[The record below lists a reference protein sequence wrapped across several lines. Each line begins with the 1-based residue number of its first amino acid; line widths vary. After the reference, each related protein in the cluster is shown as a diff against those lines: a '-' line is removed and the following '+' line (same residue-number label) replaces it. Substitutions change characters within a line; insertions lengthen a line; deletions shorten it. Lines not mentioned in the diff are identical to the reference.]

1 MPIFI
6 GTYGSCGRDARV
18 NAYGRESAV
27 ELPIRES
34 PAGAKRSMVSAN
46 TAAVPRAND
55 DTPLVLRAIR
65 RDQEAFGELYDRHVV
80 RVYRH
85 IYYMVGN
92 AAEAED
98 LTAQAF
104 LRAWEAIE
112 RYQVRGAPFV
122 SWLLRIAH
130 NLGVSYLRSKRDSS
144 ELHDGIVD
152 TKERRD
158 PEWSY
163 QQTAEEELVREA
175 ILTLREEQR
184 QVIILRFIEDLDYK
198 EVAEIIGKS
207 VAAIRVIQHRAL
219 NSLRKQMK
227 VLDPAV

>member
-1 MPIFI
+1 
-6 GTYGSCGRDARV
+6 
-18 NAYGRESAV
+18 
-27 ELPIRES
+27 
-34 PAGAKRSMVSAN
+34 MVSASS
-46 TAAVPRAND
+46 AVPRAND
-55 DTPLVLRAIR
+55 DTPLVLRAIE
-65 RDQEAFGELYDRHVV
+65 RDQDAFGELYDRHVV

-92 AAEAED
+92 ATEAED
-98 LTAQAF
+98 LTAQTF

-130 NLGVSYLRSKRDSS
+130 NLGVSHLRARRETSQVH
-144 ELHDGIVD
+144 EGIID
-152 TKERRD
+152 DKMRRD
-158 PEWSY
+158 PESSY

-175 ILTLREEQR
+175 ILLLREEQR
-184 QVIILRFIEDLDYK
+184 QVIILRFIEDLDYR

-227 VLDPAV
+227 LLDPAV

>member
-1 MPIFI
+1 
-6 GTYGSCGRDARV
+6 
-18 NAYGRESAV
+18 
-27 ELPIRES
+27 
-34 PAGAKRSMVSAN
+34 MVSAN
-46 TAAVPRAND
+46 PLPRAND
-55 DTPLVLRAIR
+55 DTPLVLRAIQ
-65 RDQEAFGELYDRHVV
+65 RDQDAFGELYDRHVV

-98 LTAQAF
+98 LTAQTF

-130 NLGVSYLRSKRDSS
+130 NLGVSYLRSKRESS
-144 ELHDGIVD
+144 QLHDGLVD
-152 TKERRD
+152 DKLRRD
-158 PEWSY
+158 PEWSF
-163 QQTAEEELVREA
+163 QQTAEEEMVREA
-175 ILTLREEQR
+175 ILHLREEQR
-184 QVIILRFIEDLDYK
+184 QVIILRFIEDLEYP

-219 NSLRKQMK
+219 NALRKQMK
-227 VLDPAV
+227 LMDAAG

>member
-1 MPIFI
+1 M
-6 GTYGSCGRDARV
+6 V
-18 NAYGRESAV
+18 
-27 ELPIRES
+27 
-34 PAGAKRSMVSAN
+34 GANS
-46 TAAVPRAND
+46 AVPRAND
-55 DTPLVLRAIR
+55 DTPLVFRAIEG
-65 RDQEAFGELYDRHVV
+65 DQEAFGELYDRHVV

-98 LTAQAF
+98 LTAQTF
-104 LRAWEAIE
+104 LRAWEAVP

-130 NLGVSYLRSKRDSS
+130 NLGVSYLRSKRESS
-144 ELHDGIVD
+144 QLHDGIVD
-152 TKERRD
+152 EKMRID
-158 PEWSY
+158 PESSY
-163 QQTAEEELVREA
+163 MQTADEELVREA
-175 ILTLREEQR
+175 ILRLREEQR

-219 NSLRKQMK
+219 NALRKQMK
-227 VLDPAV
+227 LLDPAV

>member
-1 MPIFI
+1 
-6 GTYGSCGRDARV
+6 
-18 NAYGRESAV
+18 
-27 ELPIRES
+27 
-34 PAGAKRSMVSAN
+34 MVSAN
-46 TAAVPRAND
+46 TAIPRAND
-55 DTPLVLRAIR
+55 DIPLVMRAIEK
-65 RDQEAFGELYDRHVV
+65 DQDAFGELYDRHVV

-85 IYYMVGN
+85 IYYMVGS
-92 AAEAED
+92 ATEAED
-98 LTAQAF
+98 LTAQTF
-104 LRAWEAIE
+104 LRAWEAVE

-130 NLGVSYLRSKRDSS
+130 NLGVSYLRSKRESS

-152 TKERRD
+152 HKMRVD
-158 PEWSY
+158 PASSFA
-163 QQTAEEELVREA
+163 QTADEELVREA
-175 ILTLREEQR
+175 ILLLREEQR

-227 VLDPAV
+227 LLDPAV

>member
-1 MPIFI
+1 
-6 GTYGSCGRDARV
+6 
-18 NAYGRESAV
+18 
-27 ELPIRES
+27 
-34 PAGAKRSMVSAN
+34 MVSAN
-46 TAAVPRAND
+46 TAVPRAND

-175 ILTLREEQR
+175 ILALREEQR

-198 EVAEIIGKS
+198 EVADIIGKS

-219 NSLRKQMK
+219 NSLRKQMN

>member
-1 MPIFI
+1 
-6 GTYGSCGRDARV
+6 
-18 NAYGRESAV
+18 
-27 ELPIRES
+27 
-34 PAGAKRSMVSAN
+34 MVSAN
-46 TAAVPRAND
+46 QAVPRAND
-55 DTPLVLRAIR
+55 DTPLVLRAIQ
-65 RDQEAFGELYDRHVV
+65 RDQDAFGELYDRHVV

-98 LTAQAF
+98 LTAQTF
-104 LRAWEAIE
+104 LKAWEAIE

-130 NLGVSYLRSKRDSS
+130 NLGVSHLRAKRETSQVH
-144 ELHDGIVD
+144 EGIVD
-152 TKERRD
+152 EKMRRD
-158 PEWSY
+158 PESAY

-175 ILTLREEQR
+175 ILKLREEQR
-184 QVIILRFIEDLDYK
+184 QVIVLRFIEDLDYR

-227 VLDPAV
+227 LLDPAV

>member
-1 MPIFI
+1 
-6 GTYGSCGRDARV
+6 
-18 NAYGRESAV
+18 
-27 ELPIRES
+27 
-34 PAGAKRSMVSAN
+34 MVSAN
-46 TAAVPRAND
+46 SAVPRAND
-55 DTPLVLRAIR
+55 DTALVLRAIR
-65 RDQEAFGELYDRHVV
+65 RDQDAFGELYDRHAV

-98 LTAQAF
+98 LTAQTF

-130 NLGVSYLRSKRDSS
+130 NLGVSYLRSKRESS

-163 QQTAEEELVREA
+163 QQTADEEMVREA
-175 ILTLREEQR
+175 ILKLREEQR

-227 VLDPAV
+227 LLDPAV

>member
-1 MPIFI
+1 MRGPVSAHPLIPRRDVRSL
-6 GTYGSCGRDARV
+6 GSEHG
-18 NAYGRESAV
+18 
-27 ELPIRES
+27 
-34 PAGAKRSMVSAN
+34 MVSAN
-46 TAAVPRAND
+46 SAVPRAND
-55 DTPLVLRAIR
+55 DTPLVIRAIE

-98 LTAQAF
+98 LTAQTF
-104 LRAWEAIE
+104 LRAWEAIP

-130 NLGVSYLRSKRDSS
+130 NMGVSYLRSKRESS
-144 ELHDGIVD
+144 QLHDGIVD
-152 TKERRD
+152 DKMRRD
-158 PEWSY
+158 PESAY
-163 QQTAEEELVREA
+163 EQTAEEELVREA
-175 ILTLREEQR
+175 IMKLRDEQR
-184 QVIILRFIEDLDYK
+184 QVIILRFIEDLDYR

-219 NSLRKQMK
+219 NALRKQMK
-227 VLDPAV
+227 LMDPAL

>member
-1 MPIFI
+1 
-6 GTYGSCGRDARV
+6 
-18 NAYGRESAV
+18 
-27 ELPIRES
+27 
-34 PAGAKRSMVSAN
+34 MVSAN
-46 TAAVPRAND
+46 TAVPRAND
-55 DTPLVLRAIR
+55 DTPLVLRAIG

-92 AAEAED
+92 ATEAED

-104 LRAWEAIE
+104 MKAWEAIE
-112 RYQVRGAPFV
+112 RYQIRGAPFV

-130 NLGVSYLRSKRDSS
+130 NLGVSHLRSRKETS
-144 ELHDGIVD
+144 EVHEGIVD
-152 TKERRD
+152 TKSRRD
-158 PEWSY
+158 PESAY
-163 QQTAEEELVREA
+163 EQTAEEELVREA
-175 ILTLREEQR
+175 IMHLREEQR
-184 QVIILRFIEDLDYK
+184 QVIILRFIEDLDYR
-198 EVAEIIGKS
+198 EVADIIGKS

>member
-1 MPIFI
+1 
-6 GTYGSCGRDARV
+6 
-18 NAYGRESAV
+18 
-27 ELPIRES
+27 
-34 PAGAKRSMVSAN
+34 MVSAN
-46 TAAVPRAND
+46 VAAERSND
-55 DTPLVLRAIR
+55 DIPLVLRAIR
-65 RDQEAFGELYDRHVV
+65 RDQDAFGELYDRHVV

-98 LTAQAF
+98 LTAQTF

-130 NLGVSYLRSKRDSS
+130 NLGVSYLRSKRESS

-175 ILTLREEQR
+175 ILKLREEQR

-227 VLDPAV
+227 LLDPVV

>member
-1 MPIFI
+1 
-6 GTYGSCGRDARV
+6 
-18 NAYGRESAV
+18 
-27 ELPIRES
+27 
-34 PAGAKRSMVSAN
+34 MVSLN
-46 TAAVPRAND
+46 SPVPRAND
-55 DTPLVLRAIR
+55 DLPLVMLAIQK
-65 RDQEAFGELYDRHVV
+65 DQDAFGELYDRHVV

-98 LTAQAF
+98 LTAQTF
-104 LRAWEAIE
+104 LRAWEAIG

-130 NLGVSYLRSKRDSS
+130 NMGVSYLRSKRESS

-152 TKERRD
+152 HKMQRD
-158 PEWSY
+158 PESAY
-163 QQTAEEELVREA
+163 EQTADEELVREA
-175 ILTLREEQR
+175 ILKLREEQR
-184 QVIILRFIEDLDYK
+184 QVIVLRFIEDLDYR

-219 NSLRKQMK
+219 NSLRKHMQLM
-227 VLDPAV
+227 DPAV

>member
-1 MPIFI
+1 
-6 GTYGSCGRDARV
+6 
-18 NAYGRESAV
+18 
-27 ELPIRES
+27 
-34 PAGAKRSMVSAN
+34 MVSAN
-46 TAAVPRAND
+46 SAVPRAND
-55 DTPLVLRAIR
+55 DTPLVLRAIE
-65 RDQEAFGELYDRHVV
+65 RDQDAFGELYDRHVV

-98 LTAQAF
+98 LTAQTF
-104 LRAWEAIE
+104 LRAWEAIP

-130 NLGVSYLRSKRDSS
+130 NLGVSHLRSKREVSQIH
-144 ELHDGIVD
+144 EGILD
-152 TKERRD
+152 DKMHRD
-158 PEWSY
+158 PESSY

-175 ILTLREEQR
+175 IMLLREEQR
-184 QVIILRFIEDLDYK
+184 QVIILRFIEDLDYR

-227 VLDPAV
+227 LLDPAT

>member
-1 MPIFI
+1 
-6 GTYGSCGRDARV
+6 
-18 NAYGRESAV
+18 
-27 ELPIRES
+27 
-34 PAGAKRSMVSAN
+34 MVSAN
-46 TAAVPRAND
+46 PAVPRAND
-55 DTPLVLRAIR
+55 DTPLVQRAIL

-98 LTAQAF
+98 LTAQTF
-104 LRAWEAIE
+104 LRAWEAIA

-130 NLGVSYLRSKRDSS
+130 NLGVSYLRSKRESS

-175 ILTLREEQR
+175 ILKLREEQR

-227 VLDPAV
+227 LLDPSV